1 MKRLISFAP
10 LVPLPAL
17 AHPSHVEAQAGH
29 DHWLAVAAIGVAA
42 GIAVWQIARKRR
54 ARAEEAR
61 RARHE
66 PQA

>member
-1 MKRLISFAP
+1 MKRLIPLAA

-17 AHPSHVEAQAGH
+17 AHPGHVEAQAGH
-29 DHWLAVAAIGVAA
+29 DHWLALAAIGAAA

-66 PQA
+66 TQV